1 MRLTDGSVISF
12 EVKSS
17 ARRVAW
23 GLSPGGREGFTY
35 LALGC
40 LKPTLS
46 LEINTEN
53 AMTKNALI
61 KPPRISIAVRAWNE
75 EAVIRRT
82 LESLFKQSLFEE
94 LSARGECCEVLCIPN
109 GCTDRTA
116 EIATAVFAEQEKS
129 HPFADAF
136 AGSVRDMREAGRNHT
151 WNAFVHGLSCPEAEF
166 LFLMDSD
173 ILFNRRE
180 TLFNMYLALLE
191 KADARIAS
199 DQPVKDVSLKPV
211 KSWRDRISLAT
222 SEMNGAIQGRMTGQL
237 YCIRAEVAR
246 RLFLPKE
253 LGIDDGFIKA
263 IVCTDFFSNELN
275 PGRIVL
281 ADNAS
286 HVYEAYTSADELLKN
301 QKRQMIGQTIVH
313 VLVDYLK
320 RLPQQ
325 QRTNLADTLRRK
337 EEASPDWVA
346 RLVADHLHRVRFFWR
361 LFPDA
366 PSYRFK
372 RWWRMRGLKRV
383 THLPATL
390 VGFAMTM
397 IACAQA
403 CRHFKRGQMHFWPKA
418 ARENICN
425 LAADKSGLTQT
436 IQSS

>member
-1 MRLTDGSVISF
+1 MGSF
-12 EVKSS
+12 TGAREV
-17 ARRVAW
+17 
-23 GLSPGGREGFTY
+23 FTY
-35 LALGC
+35 LARGC
-40 LKPTLS
+40 LKPTLLLQIRS
-46 LEINTEN
+46 EN
-53 AMTKNALI
+53 AMTNNAQI

-82 LESLFKQSLFEE
+82 LESLFEQSLFEE

-116 EIATAVFAEQEKS
+116 EIAAAVFAEQEKS
-129 HPFADAF
+129 HPFANAF
-136 AGSVRDMREAGRNHT
+136 AASVRDMREAGRNHT

-180 TLFNMYLALLE
+180 TLFNMYRALLE
-191 KADARIAS
+191 NAEAQIAS
-199 DQPVKDVSLKPV
+199 DQPIKDVSLKPM

-222 SEMNGAIQGRMTGQL
+222 SEMNRATQGQMTGQL

-246 RLFLPKE
+246 RLYLPKD

-275 PGRIVL
+275 PGRIVV
-281 ADNAS
+281 AENAS
-286 HVYEAYTSADELLKN
+286 HVYEAYTSAGELLKN

-313 VLVDYLK
+313 VLVEYLK
-320 RLPQQ
+320 TLPQP
-325 QRTNLADTLRRK
+325 QRTNLADTLRHK
-337 EEASPDWVA
+337 EETSPDWIA
-346 RLVADHLHRVRFFWR
+346 RLVAEHLQRVRHFWR

-366 PSYRFK
+366 PSFRFK
-372 RWWRMRGLKRV
+372 RWWRMRGLKRL

-403 CRHFKRGQMHFWPKA
+403 YRHFKRGKMHFWPKA
-418 ARENICN
+418 ARENIRN
-425 LAADKSGLTQT
+425 LAAEKHGLAQT
-436 IQSS
+436 LETS